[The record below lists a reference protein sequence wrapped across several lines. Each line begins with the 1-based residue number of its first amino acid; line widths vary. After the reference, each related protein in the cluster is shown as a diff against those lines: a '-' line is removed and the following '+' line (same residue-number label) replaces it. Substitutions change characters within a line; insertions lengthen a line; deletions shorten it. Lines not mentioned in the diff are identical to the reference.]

1 MEPLKEKL
9 FTKRQVLSL
18 GSVVFFAVFYL
29 CVWLLVEPR
38 LIYHAFGRLIIDWTP
53 FLTGWRFLLECLAK
67 INGPIVY
74 VSAFLSQCFYFSPIG
89 AIIITAIAWLL
100 WLGCMRIL
108 ALTKARCPSLP
119 CYLYPALLLVGYASY
134 QHLLLSA
141 ISVLAALWFVVL
153 YIRAD
158 IKGLTGAAMVFL
170 IAFAF
175 LYYFG
180 GGTAVFFGLLAGFY
194 ELTIKGRKRFAI
206 LFCVT
211 ALAVYYVSTNLFE
224 VPLHIKWYISRP
236 LSRVVTF
243 SLYAMYIL
251 PFLVILEIVVYK
263 HVARI
268 KANNPKKHSAKG
280 RASKNSRIWVF
291 TSQVLSFIAPLV
303 LIGLTFSIS
312 YAKREKIVLKSDYYS
327 YTKQWQK
334 VLENYQ
340 ENLGDIYDIF
350 INHDINR
357 ALYHTGQLGS
367 RMFSYKQST
376 KALLLSG
383 VGPGGVPSPPKFAKM
398 IYMLI
403 ELGHL
408 ADAERLAFEMMETAN
423 QSPFVIETLAMIN
436 LAKKQNETAKIFLNV
451 LSKDL
456 IHGAAARRLL
466 RQIENDPELISYPPV
481 QHLRSITSQA
491 DQTDLSYNADA
502 FFHSLL
508 QKNPKNKMA
517 FEYMLSFYLL
527 TGQLNKF
534 AKNIGRL
541 NDFQYDKIP
550 QHYQEALAVYISS
563 TKGGHVL
570 QDKLSP
576 QTMQTFNRF
585 TANCMSLLAKNGNYK
600 AAKEALKP
608 EFGDTFMFY
617 NIFEMPRVKK

>member
-1 MEPLKEKL
+1 MEPLKEKV

-18 GSVVFFAVFYL
+18 DSVAFFAVFYL

-38 LIYHAFGRLIIDWTP
+38 LIYHAFGRFIIDWTP
-53 FLTGWRFLLECLAK
+53 FLTGWGFFLECLTK
-67 INGPIVY
+67 IGGPIVY

-100 WLGCMRIL
+100 WLACMRIL
-108 ALTKARCPSLP
+108 ALTKACCPSLL

-134 QHLLLSA
+134 QHLMLRA
-141 ISVLAALWFVVL
+141 MSVLAAVAVFVL
-153 YIRAD
+153 YIKAD
-158 IKGLTGAAMVFL
+158 IRNLIGAAVLFL
-170 IAFAF
+170 TAFAF
-175 LYYFG
+175 LYYVG
-180 GGTAVFFGLLAGFY
+180 GNAAILFGLLAGFY
-194 ELTIKGRKRFAI
+194 ELTVKSRKRFAI

-224 VPLHIKWYISRP
+224 IPLHIKWHISRP
-236 LSRVVTF
+236 PSRLVTC

-251 PFLVILEIVVYK
+251 PFLVILEIAVYK

-280 RASKNSRIWVF
+280 RDSKNSRVWAF

-303 LIGLTFSIS
+303 LIGVTLSLS
-312 YAKREKIVLKSDYYS
+312 YAKRDKIVLKSDYYS

-350 INHDINR
+350 INHDINK

-376 KALLLSG
+376 EALLLSG
-383 VGPGGVPSPPKFAKM
+383 VGTGGVPSPPKFAKM

-423 QSPFVIETLAMIN
+423 QRPFAIETLAMIN
-436 LAKKQNETAKIFLNV
+436 LAEKQNETAKIFLNV

-481 QHLRSITSQA
+481 QHLRSIASQA
-491 DQTDLSYNADA
+491 DQIDLSYSADA
-502 FFHSLL
+502 FFLSLL
-508 QKNPKNKMA
+508 QKNPQNQMA

-527 TGQLNKF
+527 TGQLNRF

-541 NDFQYDKIP
+541 NDFHYDKMP
-550 QHYQEALAVYISS
+550 QHYQEGLAVYISS
-563 TKGGHVL
+563 TKGGHAL
-570 QDKLSP
+570 QHHLSP

-585 TANCMSLLAKNGNYK
+585 TANCMSLLAKNGSYK
-600 AAKEALKP
+600 AAKEALKA

-617 NIFEMPRVKK
+617 